1 MKNSFIALLLAFPA
15 MLAAQTTYN
24 YNFSYDKSGNV
35 TAIKLI

>member
-15 MLAAQTTYN
+15 MLAAAQTT

-35 TAIKLI
+35 IAIKPI

>member
-24 YNFSYDKSGNV
+24 FSYDKSGNV
-35 TAIKLI
+35 IATKPI